1 MGGPLFAPPGS
12 GEAGAA
18 TAEVPGT
25 GGWRLRTMVPD
36 GIFTLALEAD
46 DETAAAEHAAFADRC
61 LPVLAA
67 RAAAQPSPSVE
78 GGELRR
84 SVIAELGALRR
95 AMAGTGLGYLGALA
109 GEHAGRAALILLG
122 IAVTPMEFPGTL
134 DAASLLAAVTRHQ
147 YPGAAVEEFPTAEGT
162 GVGIRRCDELTL
174 PLSQLPVS
182 QLPLPDAALAAARAA
197 ADGDELRI
205 DTGVSQA
212 LVPFPQAGLLA
223 SVIGYCFS
231 PHDIDLAT
239 VFTATIAFRM
249 TAVQDEPARSA
260 R

>member
-1 MGGPLFAPPGS
+1 MSGTPVTPPVTEES
-12 GEAGAA
+12 GTT
-18 TAEVPGT
+18 TAEVPAT

-61 LPVLAA
+61 LPVLVA
-67 RAAAQPSPSVE
+67 RADTPGEASPSTSADP
-78 GGELRR
+78 GELRR

-109 GEHAGRAALILLG
+109 GEHEGRAALIMLG
-122 IAVTPMEFPGTL
+122 IAAAPMEFPGTF
-134 DAASLLAAVTRHQ
+134 DAASLLAAIARHQ
-147 YPGAAVEEFPTAEGT
+147 YQGAAVEEFPTAEGT

-174 PLSQLPVS
+174 PVS
-182 QLPLPDAALAAARAA
+182 QLPLPEAARAA
-197 ADGDELRI
+197 VDGDELRI
-205 DTGVSQA
+205 DTGISQA

-223 SVIGYCFS
+223 SVVGYCFS
-231 PHDIDLAT
+231 VRDIDLAT

-249 TAVQDEPARSA
+249 TAVLEEPAQVGA
-260 R
+260 VTGL

>member
-1 MGGPLFAPPGS
+1 MNGTPVTPPEPGTT
-12 GEAGAA
+12 ELGAT
-18 TAEVPGT
+18 TAEVPAT

-46 DETAAAEHAAFADRC
+46 DEAAAVEHAAFADRC

-67 RAAAQPSPSVE
+67 RATDAPGPAADQ
-78 GGELRR
+78 GELRR

-122 IAVTPMEFPGTL
+122 IAVTPMEFPGAL

-174 PLSQLPVS
+174 PVS
-182 QLPLPDAALAAARAA
+182 QLPLPEAARAA
-197 ADGDELRI
+197 IDGDELRI